1 MAYSTKQQQAV
12 LDCLSR
18 RREEPVSAIELAEAL
33 RQSGHPVGLAT
44 IYRQLEK
51 LEQTG
56 LVHKVNTGE
65 GALYQY
71 CDHPEDGRECFLLR
85 CTGCGRILH
94 LDCSHL
100 KPLYEHLE
108 RQHRFVIDPRATVFA
123 GLCDVCARRQREE
136 DGHGEQ

>member
-51 LEQTG
+51 LEAAG
-56 LVHKVNTGE
+56 RVHKVNTEE
-65 GALYQY
+65 GAFYQF
-71 CDHPEDGRECFLLR
+71 CGHDGSGHRDCFLLKCSR
-85 CTGCGRILH
+85 CGRIRH

-100 KPLYEHLE
+100 QGLYDHLE
-108 RQHRFVIDPRATVFA
+108 QEHHFRIDPRGTLFT
-123 GLCDVCARRQREE
+123 GICDLCAKEE
-136 DGHGEQ
+136 SHGDE